1 MSTAMDVTSPDATL
15 ERATALLSAGKL
27 DEAALLCAGGG
38 DDPRLQRIAAYV
50 HQEQGR
56 LRQAAHAYEAV
67 LRAFPQDWESF
78 NNYGNAL
85 LGLDR
90 FDEAV
95 AAFQRA
101 IQLKPDQVQIVFN
114 LSGALERAERHEER
128 AAVMRMWAS
137 IDGEDAKGQTE
148 LGLAEAAVDD
158 LEAAERA
165 FRAAVRLDPGLAEAW
180 LVLGLV
186 LETLNRV
193 DDLGALAAEAAS
205 AGLGAEAHFLRAW
218 ALRRQGRHEEALAE
232 AEAVPATVNAIR
244 RQQLLAG
251 LYDRLGRPAEAFA
264 AFETM
269 NRAAEAASPQPP
281 GPTYRDMVTA
291 AAARTTPDWVAGW
304 TRFEVAPVP
313 PAPVF
318 ILGFPRSGTTL
329 LDTLLMNLPSL
340 HVLEEQPIMARVEAA
355 IAPDGDLGLMS
366 AEEAWGIRAYY
377 FQLLDAVAP
386 PPPDRTV
393 VDKHPLH
400 SARAPLIQRVFPEA
414 KIVFV
419 ERHPCDVVLS
429 CFMANFALSP
439 VMRSF
444 TRLDEAARTYD
455 AVLDAWTRAEA
466 LLPLNVHRV
475 RYERMVEDLAGEMRP
490 LLDFLGLPW
499 DEKVLDNEGAAQA
512 RGRVRTA
519 SYAQVG
525 EPIYTRASGRWESY
539 RAQMAEVLPILA
551 PWAEK
556 LGYTL

>member
-1 MSTAMDVTSPDATL
+1 MNTAMDLTSPDATL
-15 ERATALLSAGKL
+15 ERATALLNTGKL

-38 DDPRLQRIAAYV
+38 DDPRLQRISAYV

-56 LRQAAHAYEAV
+56 LRQAASAYEIV

-90 FDEAV
+90 YDEAV

-101 IQLKPDQVQIVFN
+101 IQLKPDQAQIVFN

-128 AAVMRMWAS
+128 VAVMRMWAS

-158 LEAAERA
+158 FAAAERA
-165 FRAAVRLDPGLAEAW
+165 FRTAIRLDPGRVEAW
-180 LVLGLV
+180 LDLGLV

-193 DDLGALAAEAAS
+193 DDLATLAAEAAA

-218 ALRRQGRHEEALAE
+218 ALRRQGRHADALVE
-232 AEAVPATVNAIR
+232 AEAVPATINPVR
-244 RQQLLAG
+244 RQHLLAG

-269 NRAAEAASPQPP
+269 NRAAEAVSPQPP

-291 AAARTTPDWVAGW
+291 AAERTTQDWVAGW

-340 HVLEEQPIMARVEAA
+340 HVLEEQPIMTRVEAA
-355 IAPDGDLGLMS
+355 IAPDGDLGRMS
-366 AEEAWGIRAYY
+366 AEEARGIRAYY
-377 FQLLDAVAP
+377 FQLLEATAP
-386 PPPDRTV
+386 PPRGRTV

-400 SARAPLIQRVFPEA
+400 SARMPLLQRVFPDA

-429 CFMANFALSP
+429 CFMANFTLNP
-439 VMRSF
+439 GMRSF

-466 LLPLNVHRV
+466 LLPLNVHRI

-539 RAQMAEVLPILA
+539 RDQMAEVLPILA
-551 PWAEK
+551 PWVEK